1 MCRAR
6 THSGAHLSKRRLELL
21 DAAIQLGLRM
31 AAKLGFRSRC
41 GRWSR
46 GRAFSFCLGVAL
58 LKIRVP
64 PINVKRLGPLYGV
77 GPVLQHRLLLLLRM
91 LFFLLSQVELQLS
104 ILELAL
110 NLYKIIL

>member
-21 DAAIQLGLRM
+21 DAAIKLGLRM
-31 AAKLGFRSRC
+31 AAKPIMSRC

-46 GRAFSFCLGVAL
+46 GRAFSFCLRVAL
-58 LKIRVP
+58 LKIRVS